1 MLHRLV
7 EITPFGYRHDVL
19 SIFKTDHLK
28 GSEEFFPWVEVFHAI
43 HRAYTHQ
50 NRTVR
55 RQPLHTVGMNKISS
69 NRSLNDNRSFQS
81 LSICNRCSRIN
92 QSHKNCFLLAMA
104 RTNRLANHFS
114 PDLNET
120 GTSAQHTVYT
130 KLTRYTPIEGPCV
143 PPLGPSHVLS
153 NSDTR
158 FRLCRLY
165 LYGHIHD
172 DWSLMCMWTFEASWF
187 QLFTVQPA
195 EYYSG
200 FYGLL
205 RDKHRA
211 SEHSFSDSPT
221 SSQGV
226 YHHIHHSPTLTSLL
240 VTYPK
245 FPNHVNHNLYIKRT
259 IYRQP
264 SPALS
269 FGAHLFFLAMIGS
282 NAVDH

>member
-120 GTSAQHTVYT
+120 GTSAQHTVHT
-130 KLTRYTPIEGPCV
+130 KLVKCSSIEDPCV
-143 PPLGPSHVLS
+143 SPLGPSHVPS

-158 FRLCRLY
+158 FRLYRLH
-165 LYGHIHD
+165 LRTHTRWLVPDVHVD
-172 DWSLMCMWTFEASWF
+172 F
-187 QLFTVQPA
+187 QCFLVSTLHCTTRWI
-195 EYYSG
+195 
-200 FYGLL
+200 LL
-205 RDKHRA
+205 RFLWAPTGQA
-211 SEHSFSDSPT
+211 SSVRTLISDSPT

-240 VTYPK
+240 G
-245 FPNHVNHNLYIKRT
+245 YISK
-259 IYRQP
+259 ISKSRQSQP
-264 SPALS
+264 VYQENYISSTFSS
-269 FGAHLFFLAMIGS
+269 FILWGTSIFSRYDRF
-282 NAVDH
+282 